1 MQRRTLYGGG
11 LGAAGL
17 LLAGTQLAQ
26 GAQQLE
32 GFGGTD
38 RALVFA
44 FETAPFLL
52 IGLTLTFIGYWL
64 TAQPE
69 YEPELPRILAWGA
82 GSALLFASVAALF
95 LFSRQVTS
103 HTLEQGEYIA
113 TNQVTVGAV
122 VGVLVGLYDARSR
135 LRQREL
141 RVERDRVETFAGK
154 AADINS
160 YGRELDRSE
169 TLEEVSSLCIQAV
182 RTFLGITELTVV
194 VTDRGD
200 HGDRELLDNT
210 VVSASEETLLRIAE
224 ASLDQ
229 EPGSVAVDGSPPP
242 SVDGE
247 KQVVSALVAEQDGL
261 SVVLVAL
268 AEEANAPGTEDV
280 ELLEMLVAHAATGV
294 ERANERPRSPAEGEA
309 AEGEAAGVRD

>member
-17 LLAGTQLAQ
+17 LLAGTQLVQ

-52 IGLTLTFIGYWL
+52 IGLSLTFIGYWL

-182 RTFLGITELTVV
+182 RTSLGITELTVV
-194 VTDRGD
+194 VTDR
-200 HGDRELLDNT
+200 GDRELLDNT
-210 VVSASEETLLRIAE
+210 VVSASEETLLGIAE
-224 ASLDQ
+224 ASLDR

-247 KQVVSALVAEQDGL
+247 KQVVSALVAERDEL

-268 AEEANAPGTEDV
+268 AEEADTPGTEDV

-294 ERANERPRSPAEGEA
+294 ERAHERPGSPAEGEA
-309 AEGEAAGVRD
+309 AEGEAAGVRDW